1 MATTES
7 DLRQIALQY
16 REKLKSEL
24 AKVDQFLDLADE
36 ISRSSEAF
44 RSDGPSGASEPHEF
58 QRDVVN
64 VFRESG

>member
-1 MATTES
+1 MAGTES

-44 RSDGPSGASEPHEF
+44 RSDAPSGSSEPHEL